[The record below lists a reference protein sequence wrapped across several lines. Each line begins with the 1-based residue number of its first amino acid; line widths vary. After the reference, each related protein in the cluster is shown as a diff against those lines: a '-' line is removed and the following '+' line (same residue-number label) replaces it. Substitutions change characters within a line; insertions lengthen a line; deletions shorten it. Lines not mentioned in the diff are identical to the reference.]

1 MGDFL
6 GSIWWLL
13 VALGVL
19 VTFHEFGHFWVARRC
34 GVRVLRFS
42 VGFGKP
48 LWRRLGKDGTEYV
61 VAAIPLGGYVK
72 MLDERE
78 GPVPSD
84 QIEQSFNRKSLGQ
97 RTAIVA
103 AGPIFN
109 LALALVAFWLM
120 FMVGVFEIRALVGE
134 ASGLAEEAGL
144 QPLDEI
150 VAVNDAPT
158 RTLTHVSIALLGH
171 ALDREAVDLTLEGP
185 GGNRRST
192 RLDLDRLPD
201 DFNEEALLEAVGIQI
216 YRPAAII
223 SELTEDYPAE
233 AAGFRSGD
241 QIVSVNDLV
250 VNIDGGL
257 PYLIQEQAALDP
269 LIRFGV
275 LRDGASF
282 VLEAKPVAEGKGDS
296 RRFVLGVRLQDPEAL
311 RLFTIFQHGPLD
323 SAVAAFGE
331 SYRITE
337 ATIGLIGRMLNGS
350 ASLRNLS
357 GPISIAQFARDSA
370 RLGLSRFLFFLGV
383 LSLSLAILN
392 FLPIPLLDGGHLM
405 YYFVEWIKGSPVSDR
420 IQIIGQY
427 VGLMALA
434 ALMSLTFYNDI
445 LRLMS

>member
-223 SELTEDYPAE
+223 SELTEEYPAE